1 MRITRVVTRVAS
13 QLAVASAV
21 ADETRLAILHR
32 LTEDTAAVAE
42 LVAELD
48 KPQALVSN
56 HLRVLRDAKLVSF
69 DRDGR
74 KSIYRIA
81 NASVVTLLESLAA
94 LSRSGH
100 EARATPAMS
109 RARTCYDHLAG
120 AVGVGLYQRLIEAR
134 ALEVHDG
141 DVGLGPDGPAVFAR
155 LGVDLAQA
163 ANARRRFATACLDWT
178 ERQAHLGG
186 SLGAE
191 VCHAFVTHGWVVRQ
205 PGTRAVIVTRR
216 GANAIRRLAA
226 PERQSQL
233 RDPRIAS
240 STAG

>member
-1 MRITRVVTRVAS
+1 VPS
-13 QLAVASAV
+13 QLAVAGAV

-32 LTEDTAAVAE
+32 LTEDAAAVAE

-74 KSIYRIA
+74 RSIYRIA

-120 AVGVGLYQRLIEAR
+120 VVGVGLYRQLVEAR
-134 ALEVHDG
+134 ALELHNE
-141 DVGLGPDGPAVFAR
+141 DVGLGPAGPEIFTR
-155 LGVDLAQA
+155 LGVDLEQA

-186 SLGAE
+186 SLGAAL
-191 VCHAFVTHGWVVRQ
+191 CHTFVTRGWVVRQ
-205 PGTRAVIVTRR
+205 PGTRAVIVTRS
-216 GANAIRRLAA
+216 GANAIRRLAP
-226 PERQSQL
+226 PERQSQP
-233 RDPRIAS
+233 RGPRIAS